1 MRVSTATNLLLC
13 ALRAAACPAGK
24 APIDEYIEAE
34 KIVALEQLLCNIGD
48 DGCNAA
54 GAAPG
59 VVVASPSKSDP
70 DCTGPPSSCRSF
82 TDVVV

>member
-1 MRVSTATNLLLC
+1 MRLSTIASL
-13 ALRAAACPAGK
+13 ALGALTASACPTVPPSCPRGSSA
-24 APIDEYIEAE
+24 IDGFIDTE
-34 KIVALEQLLCNIGD
+34 KIVALEQLLCNIGP

-70 DCTGPPSSCRSF
+70 DCLFPHSSLA
-82 TDVVV
+82 